1 MEKNVQYTK
10 TIPQIVDPISL
21 DGLINQLWCW
31 LKHASDRCTCL
42 WVRYRIT
49 VRTKG
54 EEGEKDQG
62 KRVWSRGGRIA
73 NMKKFN
79 YTLEVPGVGE
89 VVLTGSIDRVDRYNG
104 VLRIVDYKSG
114 KIDPAKLKIAD
125 WNSLKGDE
133 KRRALFQILFYSHAE
148 KDLLKTEQ
156 ELIAGIISF
165 KNTQSY
171 VLPFGMKFED
181 KKYYIYGVNQE
192 IITSYESFLIELIQ
206 EIFAISK
213 PFTTL
218 EE

>member
-1 MEKNVQYTK
+1 MLFALEQSILNILKVEKEK
-10 TIPQIVDPISL
+10 LL
-21 DGLINQLWCW
+21 DGNSLTIVAL
-31 LKHASDRCTCL
+31 
-42 WVRYRIT
+42 
-49 VRTKG
+49 
-54 EEGEKDQG
+54 EK
-62 KRVWSRGGRIA
+62 R
-73 NMKKFN
+73 FN

-133 KRRALFQILFYSHAE
+133 KRRALFQILLYSHAE

-171 VLPFGMKFED
+171 VLPFGMKFKD
-181 KKYYIYGVNQE
+181 NKYYIHGVNQE
-192 IITSYESFLIELIQ
+192 IITSYETFLIELIQ
-206 EIFAISK
+206 EIFTISK